1 VNRGD
6 TARWQTAHSLGDLGE
21 LTALFLE
28 GQLSETPSHGGPPDP
43 ETGPLIPVL
52 TEVNRAGFVT
62 EQSQPGIPPDADG
75 SAQRANVSGFA
86 SNKTFAALTA
96 TLADTDLVITAARAR
111 RDERACP
118 QRSRSPWTWARS
130 APGTVGRRAA
140 PTSSTTMARPATQT
154 PSKRYATPGKS
165 QSSTLNGV
173 ATTSSGLLSRAS
185 QPACTPDRQIM
196 SLREGEDSACAWALV
211 TLPAL
216 NG

>member
-43 ETGPLIPVL
+43 DTGPLIPVL

-111 RDERACP
+111 RDEKGLPPTIPITLDMGEEC
-118 QRSRSPWTWARS
+118 TWDGGAQS
-130 APGTVGRRAA
+130 CTDLEYHYGSTCHPDAVQALCNAWQVTIVDPEWGRNDVLWAA
-140 PTSSTTMARPATQT
+140 LTRFT
-154 PSKRYATPGKS
+154 
-165 QSSTLNGV
+165 
-173 ATTSSGLLSRAS
+173 AS
-185 QPACTPDRQIM
+185 MHT
-196 SLREGEDSACAWALV
+196 
-211 TLPAL
+211 
-216 NG
+216 